1 MKHTILVLMC
11 LCITMV
17 TNAQSKPTV
26 STIRVEGN
34 CEMCKKSIESALVM
48 PGVYAAFWN
57 PDSKKLKIKYD
68 TTKISLDSIERKLAN
83 IGYDNQG
90 YRATDSVYSLLHKCC
105 KYERK

>member
-1 MKHTILVLMC
+1 M
-11 LCITMV
+11 LCICISLV

-26 STIRVEGN
+26 TTIRVEGN
-34 CEMCKKSIESALVM
+34 CEMCKKSIESALVI

-57 PDSKKLKIKYD
+57 PDSKKLKLKFD
-68 TTKISLDSIERKLAN
+68 TAQITIDAIQRKLAD

-90 YRATDSVYSLLHKCC
+90 YRAADSVYSLLHKCC